1 MKRRLTRTSE
11 GYALVLDSELL
22 ASAGIDPEVEV
33 EVSSTGSS
41 IILAV
46 SDEARAQRVRE
57 AAALAHR
64 QYGEVFRRLAQ

>member
-1 MKRRLTRTSE
+1 MKRRLTHTSE

-22 ASAGIDPEVEV
+22 ASAGIDPEADI

-46 SDEARAQRVRE
+46 ADEVRAQRVRD
-57 AAALAHR
+57 AAALANR
-64 QYGEVFRRLAQ
+64 QYDKTFRRLAE